1 MKPLAAPLIL
11 AFLCLVW
18 VDDCSADDRPNI
30 LFILADDQS
39 PYSLSAYGNE
49 VCETPNLDRIAQQGM
64 TFDEAHHMGAWT
76 GAVCTASRTM
86 IMTGRTVWRI
96 PGARGTALENDDQY
110 RKEAAQQSM
119 PAIFNRAGYET
130 FRTCKEG
137 NSYDEANQL
146 FQVSR
151 VQDRNKG
158 YRELTD
164 NSDWHGDRAIEYL
177 ESREASDTEKPFLMY
192 LGFTHPHDP
201 RNGKPELIEKY
212 GAVNDA
218 GPFAE
223 GAEPNSKAPQLPVN
237 YLPEHPFHH
246 GHLELRDEEQV
257 QGVMKQRDPATVRNE
272 KGREY
277 ACIENMDQQI
287 GRVLDKLEAMGEL
300 DNTYVIFTADHG
312 IAVGRHGLM
321 GKQNLYQHTWRVPML
336 VMGPGVEAGSK
347 SEALV
352 YLHEVLPT
360 ICELTDTQAPAT
372 VEGKSFAPVIR
383 GDADQSHEVLYGVYS
398 GGTKPGIRSVRDQRW
413 KLITYDVLD
422 GKVRET
428 QLFDLQENPAELLEQ
443 HHSEEVVQF
452 TGNQPQPQQKNL
464 AGDSAYAEKLA
475 EMQALLKEQQ
485 RFHGDP
491 YLKN

>member
-1 MKPLAAPLIL
+1 MKSLAAPLFFAFIGL
-11 AFLCLVW
+11 AW
-18 VDDCSADDRPNI
+18 AAECSADDRPNI

-49 VCETPNLDRIAQQGM
+49 VCETPNLDRLAREGM
-64 TFDEAHHMGAWT
+64 TFDGAHHMGAWT

-86 IMTGRTVWRI
+86 IMTGRTVWHI
-96 PGARGTALENDDQY
+96 PGARGTGLEKDEQY

-119 PAIFNRAGYET
+119 PAIFNHAGYET
-130 FRTCKEG
+130 FRTCKQG

-146 FQVSR
+146 FQVSK
-151 VQDRNKG
+151 VQNRNKG
-158 YRELTD
+158 YRELSD

-177 ESREASDTEKPFLMY
+177 ESRETSGTEKPFLVY
-192 LGFTHPHDP
+192 FGFTHPHDP
-201 RNGKPELIEKY
+201 RNGKQELLKKY
-212 GAVNDA
+212 GAINDA
-218 GPFAE
+218 GPFRAGIE
-223 GAEPNSKAPQLPVN
+223 PHPNSPLLPVN
-237 YLPEHPFHH
+237 YLPKHPFHH
-246 GHLELRDEEQV
+246 GHPGLRDEEKV
-257 QGVMKQRDPATVRNE
+257 QGVMTQRDPATVRNE

-287 GRVLDKLEAMGEL
+287 GRALDKLEAMGEL

-312 IAVGRHGLM
+312 IAIGRHGLM

-336 VMGPGVEAGSK
+336 VMGPGVEAGSRN
-347 SEALV
+347 EALV

-360 ICELTDTQAPAT
+360 ICELTGTQAPAT

-383 GDADQSHEVLYGVYS
+383 GEADQSHEVLYGVYC
-398 GGTKPGIRSVRDQRW
+398 GGTKPGIRSVRDQHW

-422 GKVRET
+422 GKVQET
-428 QLFDLQENPAELLEQ
+428 QLFDLNENPQELLQE
-443 HHSEEVVQF
+443 HHAAEVVEL
-452 TGNQPQPQQKNL
+452 TGNQPGSHQKNL
-464 AGDSAYAEKLA
+464 ADDPAYAEKLA

-491 YLKN
+491 YFKN

>member
-1 MKPLAAPLIL
+1 MKPLFAHLVFAFMSL
-11 AFLCLVW
+11 AW
-18 VDDCSADDRPNI
+18 VADCSADDRPNI

-49 VCETPNLDRIAQQGM
+49 VCDTPNLDRIAKQGM
-64 TFDEAHHMGAWT
+64 TFDGAHHMGAWT

-86 IMTGRTVWRI
+86 IMTGRAVWHI
-96 PGARGTALENDDQY
+96 PGAKGTPLETDMKY
-110 RKEAAQQSM
+110 RAEAAKQSM
-119 PAIFNRAGYET
+119 PAIFNAVGYET

-137 NSYDEANQL
+137 NSYPEANEL
-146 FQVSR
+146 FQVSK
-151 VQDRNKG
+151 VQDPKQN

-164 NSDWHGDRAIEYL
+164 NSDWHGDRAIEFL
-177 ESREASDTEKPFLMY
+177 ESREAASTEKPFLMY

-212 GAVNDA
+212 GAVNEA
-218 GPFAE
+218 GPFDTSAQ
-223 GAEPNSKAPQLPVN
+223 PNPQAPPIPVN
-237 YLPEHPFHH
+237 YLPAHPFHH
-246 GHLELRDEEQV
+246 GHPGLRDEEKV
-257 QGVMKQRDPATVRNE
+257 QGVMRERDPATVRNE

-287 GRVLDKLEAMGEL
+287 GRVLNKLDAMGEL

-336 VMGPGVEAGSK
+336 VMGPGVEAGSRN
-347 SEALV
+347 EALV

-360 ICELTDTQAPAT
+360 ICELTGTEAPAT
-372 VEGKSFAPVIR
+372 VEGKSFAPVIL
-383 GDADQSHEVLYGVYS
+383 GDTDKAHEVLYGVYS
-398 GGTKPGIRSVRDQRW
+398 GGTKPGIRSVRDQHW

-422 GKVRET
+422 GKVQET
-428 QLFDLQENPAELLEQ
+428 QLFDLEENPEELLQE
-443 HHSEEVVQF
+443 HHAPEVVKL
-452 TGNQPQPQQKNL
+452 TGNQPRPQQKNL
-464 AGDSAYAEKLA
+464 AGDPAYAEKLA
-475 EMQALLKEQQ
+475 EMQALLKQQQ